1 MIYLLIFLVIQNI
14 HANQVIQVG
23 LFFVKDVVDLQIA
36 MGYRTT
42 AGAVLYAKDRITN
55 DHILDG
61 YDLNFT
67 YVFDECVENVAA
79 GKAVEMIE
87 DSNIDVIF
95 GPTCNRGAM
104 GVAAIAAY
112 NNIPLYLWGL
122 TTSNELVDR
131 DRFPTTMSFAMKSYR
146 LAQSIYTIMKRF
158 SWTEF
163 VFVYSND
170 GDEEKCDSLKKDV
183 QTYLSLNSD
192 VTISFLYQIQT
203 LTMDN
208 IRSAIKIIKERGRI
222 IVTCV
227 ASGNGQKKA
236 FMKAAYLENAVGTE
250 YVYIMAETNS
260 KGFRVDDF
268 AGDWHYIYVGSKGIA
283 TNWTDEEARDAF
295 QNVLFIVDNAG
306 QNGEVTNQYKNFSQE
321 TIRRIADAPFNCTDD
336 CQSRNFSEVS
346 SYAGQL
352 ADAIYGYAI
361 ALNRSL
367 AKDPGAIKNGTAI
380 ISEMS
385 MTFQGVGSGDVLIAE
400 DLSRVG
406 IIYLQGMNSSKL
418 PQNFAKLVVDQ
429 EVQYIPNYDDEQ
441 EIWGDRSRPLTKPIC
456 GFSGTECPANFL
468 RDYLLYTILVALIIL
483 LAISAA
489 CFGIIYTI
497 YMKRE
502 EIAKLDSMWHVNFH
516 DLSNIPTGLNSQ
528 RSFVSGPSI
537 NSHSRNESS
546 RCKIFIYK
554 AERVAAMRHDLH
566 IQLNSDERA
575 ILRRCLS
582 IDHENINKFLGLSLN
597 SPQLFSIW
605 RCCSRGSLSDVIEKS
620 SVQMDSFFMFS
631 LVRDIAYGLAYI
643 HNSFLNHHGFLT
655 SKCCL
660 IDDRWQVK
668 ISDYAIPFLKFHD
681 KIEPKNLL
689 WVAPEF
695 LRNPINQKTKEGDI
709 YSFGIISSEVY
720 TKTTPP
726 FDFENNKGRLDE
738 LIFKIKKGGFRPSLE
753 VDASLELRP
762 TMLSLV
768 KDCWAEKPSE
778 RPNIDQIKS
787 TLRSINENKKEN
799 LMDHVFNMLETYA
812 STLEDEVSERT
823 KELVEEKKKS
833 DILLYRMLPKQV
845 ADKLKIGQSVEPETF
860 EQVTIFF
867 SDVVKFTNLAAR
879 CTPFQVV
886 TLLNELY
893 TVFDGIIEQ
902 HDVYKVETIGDGYL
916 CASGLPHRNG
926 DAHIIHIA
934 RMAFG
939 FLDALQ
945 IFGIPHLP
953 DERINLRIGI
963 HCGSVVTGVVGLTMP
978 RYCLFGDTVNTASR
992 MESNGKAG
1000 QIHISSEANRM
1011 LEIVGGFETESRGE
1025 VIIKGKGVLETFW
1038 LKRENSEAPKGIYKS
1053 YINDV

>member
-14 HANQVIQVG
+14 QANQVIQVG

-87 DSNIDVIF
+87 DLNIDVIF

-208 IRSAIKIIKERGRI
+208 IRSAIKIIKERGR
-222 IVTCV
+222 
-227 ASGNGQKKA
+227 S
-236 FMKAAYLENAVGTE
+236 
-250 YVYIMAETNS
+250 
-260 KGFRVDDF
+260 
-268 AGDWHYIYVGSKGIA
+268 
-283 TNWTDEEARDAF
+283 
-295 QNVLFIVDNAG
+295 
-306 QNGEVTNQYKNFSQE
+306 
-321 TIRRIADAPFNCTDD
+321 
-336 CQSRNFSEVS
+336 
-346 SYAGQL
+346 
-352 ADAIYGYAI
+352 
-361 ALNRSL
+361 
-367 AKDPGAIKNGTAI
+367 
-380 ISEMS
+380 
-385 MTFQGVGSGDVLIAE
+385 
-400 DLSRVG
+400 
-406 IIYLQGMNSSKL
+406 
-418 PQNFAKLVVDQ
+418 
-429 EVQYIPNYDDEQ
+429 
-441 EIWGDRSRPLTKPIC
+441 
-456 GFSGTECPANFL
+456 TECPANFL
-468 RDYLLYTILVALIIL
+468 RDYLLYTIFVALIIL
-483 LAISAA
+483 FSISAA

-554 AERVAAMRHDLH
+554 AERVAAMRHDLN
-566 IQLNSDERA
+566 IQLNPDERS

-668 ISDYAIPFLKFHD
+668 ISDYAIPFIKCHD

-902 HDVYKVETIGDGYL
+902 NDVYKVETIGDGYL

-945 IFGIPHLP
+945 IFRIPHLP

-1000 QIHISSEANRM
+1000 QIHISSEAHRM